1 LLTAEVNISYCTP
14 KEGPYALPYIW
25 MLAGSGAFALMAALA
40 HALAS
45 RCDWQLVALA
55 RSLIALLIATLLLF
69 WGGGRLIILRPPI
82 LWLRSL
88 AGSLSLV
95 CTFYALMH
103 LPISIVLTVT
113 NIYPIWVAVL
123 SGPLL
128 GDWPPL
134 SVWLAATLAVAG
146 VALMQQPELTG
157 DGTTVLIAVIA
168 SVATAFAMLGLHR
181 LKEVDPRAV
190 VVHFSAVGSLACVV
204 SLFAFPRTAPVE
216 HHLDWW
222 TVALLLGVGISA
234 TVGQLFLTRAFAAG
248 QPTQVAVVGLS
259 QVVIALLI
267 DWLVWQRTLTLW
279 AVVGMVLV
287 LGPTAWVMLSRRPS
301 QPEGMAQTLDEPG

>member
-1 LLTAEVNISYCTP
+1 
-14 KEGPYALPYIW
+14 
-25 MLAGSGAFALMAALA
+25 M
-40 HALAS
+40 
-45 RCDWQLVALA
+45 
-55 RSLIALLIATLLLF
+55 
-69 WGGGRLIILRPPI
+69 
-82 LWLRSL
+82 RSL

-95 CTFYALMH
+95 CTFYALTH

-146 VALMQQPELTG
+146 VALMKHPELTG
-157 DGTTVLIAVIA
+157 DGTTVLIAVVA

-204 SLFAFPRTAPVE
+204 SLFAFPRTTPTGQ
-216 HHLDWW
+216 HLDGW
-222 TVALLLGVGISA
+222 TVVLLLGVGISA

-248 QPTQVAVVGLS
+248 QPTRVAVVGLS

-301 QPEGMAQTLDEPG
+301 QPVGMAEPLDEPG